1 MIFLSYD
8 KGESKDM
15 KKKNM
20 IIIGVIAL
28 ILVITIGYAL
38 FSDTLTING
47 TATAKGDFNM
57 TMTCQP
63 GLDTSIASAEDIM
76 MDEDNG
82 YENDQCSVDDK
93 TMTFST
99 GLKYPGAQRS
109 FTVKMKNEGSI
120 DAYLNVDTGLTS
132 NVKTCYDA
140 NANDTFEE
148 SECVNDSVPY
158 VFEISVAP
166 IGYEKSDGTKFNFW
180 TGSEDQISEITSEDG
195 NSIIVKPGDTLY
207 VLISPYFNK
216 LVTGSGNFNYKIE
229 GTYQF
234 NFTQKQ

>member
-1 MIFLSYD
+1 
-8 KGESKDM
+8 M

-28 ILVITIGYAL
+28 ILVVAVGYAL

-47 TATAKGDFNM
+47 SATAKGDFNM

-63 GLDTSIASAEDIM
+63 GLDTSIASAEDLIM
-76 MDEDNG
+76 NEDNG
-82 YENDQCSVDDK
+82 YENDQCSVDNK

-99 GLKYPGAQRS
+99 DLKYPGAQRT

-120 DAYLNVDTGLTS
+120 DAYLNLDTGVTG

-148 SECVNDSVPY
+148 SECVNDSVSY
-158 VFEISVAP
+158 VFEMEIIP
-166 IGYEKSDGTKFNFW
+166 IGYEKSDGTKFNFM

-195 NSIIVKPGDTLY
+195 SVIVKPGDTLY
-207 VLISPYFNK
+207 FGVGSYFNK

>member
-1 MIFLSYD
+1 
-8 KGESKDM
+8 M

-28 ILVITIGYAL
+28 ILAVSVGYAL

-63 GLDTSIASAEDIM
+63 GLDTSIASAEDMM

-99 GLKYPGAQRS
+99 GLKYPGAQRT

-120 DAYLNVDTGLTS
+120 DAYLNLDTGVTG

-148 SECVNDSVPY
+148 SECVDDSVPY
-158 VFEISVAP
+158 VFAMEFVP
-166 IGYEKSDGTKFNFW
+166 IGYEKSDGTKFNFN
-180 TGSEDQISEITSEDG
+180 TGSEDQISEIISEDG
-195 NSIIVKPGDTLY
+195 SVMVKPGDTLY
-207 VLISPYFNK
+207 IGVLSAFNK